1 MWRIDKMAIKDT
13 SKKPY
18 IQVRDELVFVGI
30 DYPFHRSLG
39 VEGWFKS
46 TKTTIEAVKNNIK
59 LLLLTTRGERLM
71 QPTLGLNLR
80 RFLFEQ
86 FTDESRI
93 TIENEIV
100 DTFRTFL
107 PFVEIKD
114 LVIGMDETDAIGKN
128 KLTISVLFNITRDPN
143 TLESVDVTIGE

>member
-1 MWRIDKMAIKDT
+1 MAIRDT

-18 IQVRDELVFVGI
+18 IQDRDELVFVGI
-30 DYPFHRSLG
+30 DYPFHKSDG

-46 TKTTIEAVKNNIK
+46 TETTIEAVKNNIK

-114 LVIGMDETDAIGKN
+114 LVIGMNETDAVGKN

>member
-1 MWRIDKMAIKDT
+1 
-13 SKKPY
+13 
-18 IQVRDELVFVGI
+18 
-30 DYPFHRSLG
+30 
-39 VEGWFKS
+39 
-46 TKTTIEAVKNNIK
+46 
-59 LLLLTTRGERLM
+59 M

-86 FTDESRI
+86 FTEESRI

-114 LVIGMDETDAIGKN
+114 LVIGMNETDDIGKN
-128 KLTISVLFNITRDPN
+128 KLNISVLFNITRDPN

>member
-1 MWRIDKMAIKDT
+1 MAIRDT

-18 IQVRDELVFVGI
+18 TQDRDELVFVGI
-30 DYPFHRSLG
+30 DYPFHKSNG

-46 TKTTIEAVKNNIK
+46 TETTIEAVKNNIK

-114 LVIGMDETDAIGKN
+114 LVIGMDETDAVGKN